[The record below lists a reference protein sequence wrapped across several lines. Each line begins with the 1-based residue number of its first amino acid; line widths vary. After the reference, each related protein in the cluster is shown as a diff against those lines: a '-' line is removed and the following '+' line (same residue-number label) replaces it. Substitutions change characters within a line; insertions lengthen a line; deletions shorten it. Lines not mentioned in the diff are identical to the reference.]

1 MSQKAQTHSKE
12 YYLATAN
19 LLFLNVIFTLLQN
32 LKDTAVR
39 VLIHS
44 ARYVKLLG
52 FLSELFFKNDILC

>member
-44 ARYVKLLG
+44 AWYVKLLG
-52 FLSELFFKNDILC
+52 FLYELFFKNDILC